1 MNIALIGA
9 IFFLSLFII
18 LAKRNRPISI
28 ILAGLFSGLV
38 FTECFF
44 FLFKPI
50 YSGPFNDSV
59 YITISLFVNIVAS
72 ALALAGVV
80 VRALIPGEK
89 KGEIISAPEN
99 YPA

>member
-1 MNIALIGA
+1 LNIVLIGA

-44 FLFKPI
+44 ILFKPI
-50 YSGPFNDSV
+50 RSGPFNDSV
-59 YITISLFVNIVAS
+59 YITICLFVNIVAS

-89 KGEIISAPEN
+89 KGEIISAPEH

>member
-1 MNIALIGA
+1 MNIVLIGA
-9 IFFLSLFII
+9 VFFLCLFII
-18 LAKRNRPISI
+18 VAKRNRPISI

-50 YSGPFNDSV
+50 RSGPFNDSV